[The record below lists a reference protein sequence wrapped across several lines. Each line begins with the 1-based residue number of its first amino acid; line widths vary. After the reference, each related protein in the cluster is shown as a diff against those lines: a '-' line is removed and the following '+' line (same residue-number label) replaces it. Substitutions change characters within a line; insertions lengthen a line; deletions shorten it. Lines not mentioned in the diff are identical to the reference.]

1 MIPAGNQAIAR
12 KCVLIVEDDPLSMK
26 VASAI
31 IAAQGYHVL
40 QAMDGARGLE
50 LARREHPDLI
60 ITDVQ
65 MPGIS
70 GLEVSRHL
78 KADEATRNIPIIVTT
93 SYLLDEKEIRASGC
107 DGFMAK
113 PINMPEFLELME
125 TMMQVP
131 RAARH
136 ID

>member
-1 MIPAGNQAIAR
+1 MIPAENQTVAR

-40 QAMDGARGLE
+40 QAMDGARGFE

>member
-1 MIPAGNQAIAR
+1 MIPTGSQIIVR

-26 VASAI
+26 MVSAI

-40 QAMDGARGLE
+40 QAMDGARGLV

-78 KADEATRNIPIIVTT
+78 KADDATRDIPIIVST
-93 SYLLDEKEIRASGC
+93 SYLIDE
-107 DGFMAK
+107 
-113 PINMPEFLELME
+113 
-125 TMMQVP
+125 
-131 RAARH
+131 
-136 ID
+136 

>member
-1 MIPAGNQAIAR
+1 MIPAENQTVAR

-31 IAAQGYHVL
+31 FAAQGYHVL

>member
-1 MIPAGNQAIAR
+1 MIPAENQTVAR

-113 PINMPEFLELME
+113 PINTPEFLELIE

>member
-1 MIPAGNQAIAR
+1 MIPAENQTVAR

>member
-1 MIPAGNQAIAR
+1 MIPAENQTVAR

-70 GLEVSRHL
+70 GLEVSRRL
-78 KADEATRNIPIIVTT
+78 KADEATRDIPIIVTT
-93 SYLLDEKEIRASGC
+93 AYLLDEKEIRASGC
-107 DGFMAK
+107 DGFIAK
-113 PINMPEFLELME
+113 PINMPEFLELIE

>member
-1 MIPAGNQAIAR
+1 MIPAENQTVAR

-26 VASAI
+26 VVSAI

-40 QAMDGARGLE
+40 QAMDGARGFE

-70 GLEVSRHL
+70 GLEVSRRL
-78 KADEATRNIPIIVTT
+78 KADEATRDIPIIVTT
-93 SYLLDEKEIRASGC
+93 AYLLDEKEIRASGC

-113 PINMPEFLELME
+113 PITISEFLELLE
-125 TMMQVP
+125 TIMRMP
-131 RAARH
+131 RAARD

>member
-1 MIPAGNQAIAR
+1 MIPVGNQAIAR
-12 KCVLIVEDDPLSMK
+12 KCVLIVEDDPLSMM
-26 VASAI
+26 VASTI

-50 LARREHPDLI
+50 LARRENPDLI

-70 GLEVSRHL
+70 GLEVSRYL
-78 KADEATRNIPIIVTT
+78 KADVATRNIPIIVTT
-93 SYLLDEKEIRASGC
+93 SYLLDKKELRASGC

-113 PINMPEFLELME
+113 PINIPEFLELIE
-125 TMMQVP
+125 TIMRVP
-131 RAARH
+131 RAERH
-136 ID
+136 VD